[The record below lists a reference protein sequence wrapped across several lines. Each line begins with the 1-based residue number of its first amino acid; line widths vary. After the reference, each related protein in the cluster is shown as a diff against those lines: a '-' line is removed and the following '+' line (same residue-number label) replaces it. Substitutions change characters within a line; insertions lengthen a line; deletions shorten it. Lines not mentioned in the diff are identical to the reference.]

1 MTEYF
6 TPLDTFTVLIAIGS
20 GYFMGSIPFGLLLA
34 KYFAKIDLRNI
45 GSGNI
50 GATNALRT
58 GNKKVALWT
67 LLCDILKGTLPC
79 LIFHDPVPLAV
90 LAGGGAVLGHIF
102 PIWLRFKGGKGVATF
117 LGTML
122 ALNPLN
128 VLFAL
133 MVWGVTVYFSRYS
146 SLGAILAIL
155 FTMISTVFFS
165 SWEIFGYVVVFGTL
179 IIAMH
184 HDNITRLLKGSE
196 PKIGQKS

>member
-20 GYFMGSIPFGLLLA
+20 GYFLGSIPFGLLLA

-79 LIFHDPVPLAV
+79 LLFHDPAPLAV

-133 MVWGVTVYFSRYS
+133 MVWGVTIYFSRYS

-155 FTMISTVFFS
+155 FTMISTAFFS

-184 HDNITRLLKGSE
+184 HDNITRLLKGTE